1 MAELLSTGRVFDLLV
16 AFIAIELAAFCGYR
30 LLRQEHPV
38 PIDVYLHM
46 AAALG
51 LLGAARSVFAGAW
64 WGLVG
69 LQLAGALL
77 SHAVALVLGWRR
89 RGVANAGLARATRTA
104 VSFARVSRSPMHDGG
119 SG

>member
-51 LLGAARSVFAGAW
+51 LLGAARSVFASAW

-69 LQLAGALL
+69 LQLAGALIAHTL
-77 SHAVALVLGWRR
+77 GVALGWRR
-89 RGVANAGLARATRTA
+89 RVIAHAGQHAQ
-104 VSFARVSRSPMHDGG
+104 RVLQYHLRE
-119 SG
+119 

>member
-51 LLGAARSVFAGAW
+51 LLAAARSVFAGAW
-64 WGLVG
+64 WGLIG
-69 LQLAGALL
+69 LLLAGALL
-77 SHAVALVLGWRR
+77 SHALGIAIGWRR
-89 RGVANAGLARATRTA
+89 RVIAHAGEHAQ
-104 VSFARVSRSPMHDGG
+104 RVLQYHLRE
-119 SG
+119 